1 MSIVLVSVWIGSIIF
16 FSSIIAPTVFKSLDE
31 KSAGLFLRAF
41 FPKYYVF
48 GIIIGV
54 LAIMIDIK
62 SHDNLAFL
70 LIGSMIVLSFIS
82 RGLIPMINNARDMG
96 DTSKDKFKKLHTF
109 SVVLNVVTLLIGLV
123 YIYNLI

>member
-54 LAIMIDIK
+54 LAIVIDIK

-96 DTSKDKFKKLHTF
+96 DAGKDKFKKLHTF
-109 SVVLNVVTLLIGLV
+109 SVILNVVTLLIGLV
-123 YIYNLI
+123 YIYNSI

>member
-54 LAIMIDIK
+54 LAIVIDIK

-96 DTSKDKFKKLHTF
+96 DTGKDKFKKLHTF
-109 SVVLNVVTLLIGLV
+109 SVILNVVTLLIGLV
-123 YIYNLI
+123 YIYNSI

>member
-54 LAIMIDIK
+54 LAIVIDIK

-96 DTSKDKFKKLHTF
+96 DTGKDKFKKLHSF
-109 SVVLNVVTLLIGLV
+109 SVILNVVTLLIGIV
-123 YIYNLI
+123 YIYNSI

>member
-1 MSIVLVSVWIGSIIF
+1 
-16 FSSIIAPTVFKSLDE
+16 
-31 KSAGLFLRAF
+31 
-41 FPKYYVF
+41 
-48 GIIIGV
+48 
-54 LAIMIDIK
+54 MIDIK

-96 DTSKDKFKKLHTF
+96 DTGKDKFKKLHTF

-123 YIYNLI
+123 YIYNSI

>member
-54 LAIMIDIK
+54 LAIVIDIK

-96 DTSKDKFKKLHTF
+96 DKGKDKFKKLHTF

-123 YIYNLI
+123 YIYNSI

>member
-54 LAIMIDIK
+54 LAIVIDIK

-96 DTSKDKFKKLHTF
+96 DTGKDKFKKLHTF

>member
-54 LAIMIDIK
+54 LAIVIDIK
-62 SHDNLAFL
+62 SHENLAFL

-96 DTSKDKFKKLHTF
+96 DTGKDKFKKLHTF

-123 YIYNLI
+123 YIYNSI

>member
-54 LAIMIDIK
+54 LAIVIDVK

-96 DTSKDKFKKLHTF
+96 DTGKDKFKKLHTF
-109 SVVLNVVTLLIGLV
+109 SVILNVVTLLIGLV
-123 YIYNLI
+123 YIYNSI

>member
-54 LAIMIDIK
+54 LAIVIDVK

-96 DTSKDKFKKLHTF
+96 DTGKDKFKKLHTF

-123 YIYNLI
+123 YIYNSI

>member
-54 LAIMIDIK
+54 LAIVIDIK

-96 DTSKDKFKKLHTF
+96 DTGKDKFKKLHTF

-123 YIYNLI
+123 YIYNSI

>member
-54 LAIMIDIK
+54 LAIVIDVK

-96 DTSKDKFKKLHTF
+96 DTGKDKFKKLHTF

>member
-96 DTSKDKFKKLHTF
+96 DTGKDKFKKLHTF

-123 YIYNLI
+123 YIYNSI

>member
-96 DTSKDKFKKLHTF
+96 DTGKDKFKKLHTF